1 MILQMNLYCQK
12 CIKTSLCFCIIIVSW
27 EICIRSV
34 RSVFHYDT
42 TTVLIEFMNSF
53 HIVSGSSFSHIHL
66 DPVSYQLL
74 VQLSAHTTQS
84 WAKQRASGSDV
95 DQLVMLYYFTSLSN
109 QLSHEAENNKD
120 ELNIICYWESMVV
133 TVYRN
138 IRQRGLKSP
147 VETKY
152 YVLSFP
158 SLVSDPALFLHLML
172 VAFNRIWHIIK
183 Q

>member
-53 HIVSGSSFSHIHL
+53 HIVSGSSFSHSHL

-74 VQLSAHTTQS
+74 VQLSAPYNTIMGETTS
-84 WAKQRASGSDV
+84 IWLR
-95 DQLVMLYYFTSLSN
+95 
-109 QLSHEAENNKD
+109 
-120 ELNIICYWESMVV
+120 C
-133 TVYRN
+133 R
-138 IRQRGLKSP
+138 P
-147 VETKY
+147 VS
-152 YVLSFP
+152 YVI
-158 SLVSDPALFLHLML
+158 LF
-172 VAFNRIWHIIK
+172 HIIVK
-183 Q
+183 PTFTRSGGQQRRTEYYMLLGKHGCNRLQKHKTMWSEVTSRD